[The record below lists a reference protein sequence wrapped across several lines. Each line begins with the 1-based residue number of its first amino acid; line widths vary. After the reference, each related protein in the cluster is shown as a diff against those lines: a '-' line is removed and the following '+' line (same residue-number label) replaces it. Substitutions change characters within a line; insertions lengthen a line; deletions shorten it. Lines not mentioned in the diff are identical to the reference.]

1 MTHTAKCPESG
12 GEDVCL
18 ILSAALCFSA
28 ACSHDLRHEI
38 AHLFGCAFLHL
49 PCDVGVD
56 SQCESRVEMAEH
68 TRYGFHVHAVLE
80 RQGCECVPLRYNYD
94 KPEKPRRIKGFE
106 VFNLVFSSFSKPKNH
121 TEISRIIGGVSLTTN
136 E

>member
-1 MTHTAKCPESG
+1 MTHTAKCPKSG

-49 PCDVGVD
+49 PCDVGVG
-56 SQCESRVEMAEH
+56 SQRETCVEMTEH
-68 TRYGFHVHAVLE
+68 TGYRFHVYAVL
-80 RQGCECVPLRYNYD
+80 QG
-94 KPEKPRRIKGFE
+94 
-106 VFNLVFSSFSKPKNH
+106 
-121 TEISRIIGGVSLTTN
+121 
-136 E
+136 